1 MRVDIDV
8 VVPVASYDETII
20 GCVVAL
26 AVGQAICS
34 PLADV
39 LRTIVEDSSTVAQEL
54 VTVKSTFEYA
64 AIQ

>member
-20 GCVVAL
+20 VCVVAL